1 MLARK
6 AITGP
11 AWPGRVLPSEWSQNV
26 PGAMR
31 EHKIN
36 IKHFLHHFLLRPE
49 TAMKITTHPGP
60 ARNVSIFEKKK
71 FFLRPKA
78 GPEALNYHQQPG
90 PAWNNLRDYFRAG
103 SNYYFLVISLMTS
116 VSCEIVTCLCWFS
129 TL

>member
-26 PGAMR
+26 PGAMP

-49 TAMKITTHPGP
+49 TARKITTHSGP

-71 FFLRPKA
+71 IITPKA
-78 GPEALNYHQQPG
+78 GPEAYYQLLQTAWPG
-90 PAWNNLRDYFRAG
+90 LEQ
-103 SNYYFLVISLMTS
+103 S
-116 VSCEIVTCLCWFS
+116 
-129 TL
+129 